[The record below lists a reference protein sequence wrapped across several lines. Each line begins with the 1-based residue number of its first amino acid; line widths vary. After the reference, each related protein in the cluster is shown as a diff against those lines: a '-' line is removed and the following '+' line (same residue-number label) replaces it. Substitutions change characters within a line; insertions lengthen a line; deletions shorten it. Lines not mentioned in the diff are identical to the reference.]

1 MLNWF
6 KNLKDGLS
14 QSSEKISSGLK
25 NILKSKKIDKNTLDN
40 LEELLI
46 ESDLGINFTSEIISE
61 LEKKKLVDTSSENVA
76 SLIQKKIF
84 ELLSPLEK
92 DLDVS
97 HTPHV
102 ILVVGVNGA
111 GKTATIG
118 KIASKFK
125 KQKKKIGLVA
135 ADTFRAAAS
144 EQLEVW
150 ASRTQSSFFSGK
162 ELSDPASLAYSSVKK
177 AISEDID
184 LLLIDTAGRLHN
196 KTDLMNELSKIIRV
210 LKKIDESFPHEVLL
224 VLDGNIGQNSIIQ
237 AQTFK
242 EICGI
247 DGLIITKLDGTAKG
261 GVIVPI
267 ANELKIPIYAL
278 GVGESKDDLVKFDAE
293 SFSKALVS
301 SK

>member
-14 QSSEKISSGLK
+14 KSSEKISGGLK
-25 NILKSKKIDKNTLDN
+25 TILKSRKIDQDTLEN

-61 LEKKKLVDTSSENVA
+61 LEKKKLVDISAENVA
-76 SLIQKKIF
+76 LLIQKRIF
-84 ELLSPLEK
+84 NLLSPLEK
-92 DLDVS
+92 ELDIS
-97 HTPHV
+97 HKPH
-102 ILVVGVNGA
+102 ILLIVGVNGV

-118 KIASKFK
+118 KLASKFK
-125 KQKKKIGLVA
+125 KKKKKIGLVA
-135 ADTFRAAAS
+135 ADTFRAAATQ
-144 EQLEVW
+144 QLEVW
-150 ASRTQSSFFSGK
+150 ASRTQSLFFSGK

-177 AISEDID
+177 AISDDID

-210 LKKIDESFPHEVLL
+210 LKKIDESFPHEIIL

-247 DGLIITKLDGTAKG
+247 DGLIVTKLDGTAKG

-267 ANELKIPIYAL
+267 ANELKIPIYGL
-278 GVGESKDDLVKFDAE
+278 GVGESIDDLIRFDAK
-293 SFSKALVS
+293 SFSKALVN

>member
-1 MLNWF
+1 MALNWF

-14 QSSEKISSGLK
+14 KSSEKISSGLK
-25 NILKSKKIDKNTLDN
+25 KILKSKKIDKETLDN

-46 ESDLGINFTSEIISE
+46 ESDLGINFTSEIITE
-61 LEKKKLVDTSSENVA
+61 IEKNKLIDTSSQNVA
-76 SLIQKKIF
+76 SLIQKKIYD
-84 ELLSPLEK
+84 LLSPLEK
-92 DLDVS
+92 DFVIS
-97 HTPHV
+97 HRPHI

-118 KIASKFK
+118 KIASKFSK
-125 KQKKKIGLVA
+125 EKKIGLVA

-144 EQLEVW
+144 EQLQVW
-150 ASRTQSSFFSGK
+150 AERTQSVFFSGK
-162 ELSDPASLAYSSVKK
+162 ESSDPASLAYSSVKK
-177 AISEDID
+177 AMLDNFD

-210 LKKIDESFPHEVLL
+210 LKKIDDSFPHEILL
-224 VLDGNIGQNSIIQ
+224 VLDGNIGQNSITQ

-247 DGLIITKLDGTAKG
+247 DGLIVTKLDGTAKG

-267 ANELKIPIYAL
+267 ANEMKIPIYAL
-278 GVGESKDDLVKFDAE
+278 GVGESQDDLIKFDAE
-293 SFSKALVS
+293 SFSKALMEL
-301 SK
+301 K